1 MNYHKTITLK
11 DGRTCTLRNGTAEDG
26 QALLDI
32 FNITHAQTYHLLTYP
47 EESAHTAQQ
56 EADFLKQKAESADE
70 IEIFAELDGTVIGT
84 AGIGCVAR
92 KEKTRHRAEFG
103 ISVDKAHW
111 GLGVGRAL
119 TEACIECAGAA
130 GYVQLE
136 LMVVAENK
144 AAIALYRSVGFV
156 EYGRNP
162 KGFRSRKTGWQ
173 ELVLMQ
179 LELNKQVAEH
189 GLAGSETVGLR
200 TITEDIKG

>member
-1 MNYHKTITLK
+1 MQFHKKITLK

-32 FNITHAQTYHLLTYP
+32 FNLTHAQTDYLLTYP
-47 EESAHTAQQ
+47 EESTHTAQQ
-56 EADFLKQKAESADE
+56 EADYLEQKTESADE
-70 IEIFAELDGTVIGT
+70 IELLAELGGEVVGT

-111 GLGVGRAL
+111 GLGIGRAL
-119 TEACIECAGAA
+119 TEACIECAKNA

-136 LMVVAENK
+136 LEAVAENK
-144 AAIALYRSVGFV
+144 NALALYESVGFQ

-162 KGFRSRKTGWQ
+162 KGFRSRVSGWQ
-173 ELVLMQ
+173 ELVRMR
-179 LELNKQVAEH
+179 LERDGQSIA
-189 GLAGSETVGLR
+189 
-200 TITEDIKG
+200 